1 MIFKETRGSCQ
12 DWKEDDDEGSESVE
26 EETWRVRADLVI
38 LHAIGNFLSS
48 NMNIFFSSNLR

>member
-38 LHAIGNFLSS
+38 LHATDTFYH
-48 NMNIFFSSNLR
+48 

>member
-48 NMNIFFSSNLR
+48 NMNIFFSYLR